1 MSYCFY
7 YKFERQGCWC
17 SCDCVSS
24 PLILAE
30 KSSGCREKTLFFTS
44 SLPLIEILQNHF
56 FRLHNCNN
64 HTTLK
69 FHMDSQ
75 VDLNTN
81 KASNFT
87 EKRRN
92 RKNNTKSYDRI
103 LEVARIQVSSDTD
116 VNVLLSRN
124 NYLRFGITYPIGRFY
139 KDNWVV
145 NQKNQAALIKS
156 SKNASAVLLRDSIIA
171 DFLRYPN
178 TWCKFFDE
186 NTIKC
191 RIGGDKVQ
199 NVLRKTE
206 NILLP
211 KSLEYVVISCGT
223 NNLDTDDS
231 EKIADGLFCIAL
243 ALKKRMNHLKIVING
258 ILPRDEQNT
267 ARRQKLLIV
276 NELLESKCTNYVNT
290 DIHYL
295 SPDGD
300 WIRENGCLDTSLFYK
315 DKLHLIEKGYHKFA
329 LSIKRKISH
338 FQKKFTNIKNIDK
351 RQKPFFN
358 ANDFP
363 PLPSKPNTNTNKQDY
378 SKTMNAW
385 PGSYN
390 THSTSASTET

>member
-81 KASNFT
+81 KASNFA

-103 LEVARIQVSSDTD
+103 LEVARIQVFSDTD

-276 NELLESKCTNYVNT
+276 NKLLEIKCTNYVNT

-338 FQKKFTNIKNIDK
+338 FQKKFTNIKTMDK